1 MRVYYIYICI
11 VQYIYMLSPHDNL
24 AKKRG
29 EAEKQQQLK
38 RAQGARMNFIHVLL
52 AYPMTSE
59 KMA

>member
-1 MRVYYIYICI
+1 MYKYICI
-11 VQYIYMLSPHDNL
+11 IQYIYVISPHDTL
-24 AKKRG
+24 AKKNG
-29 EAEKQQQLK
+29 KQKKQQQLK